1 MEFEIT
7 NRRAELEAEW
17 LRERHT
23 DEQLQVALG
32 ELRRRGNQ
40 RPYPANIARV
50 LGLELPTEAELHGQT
65 PEGQKE
71 AAEQVQRS
79 AAVKAEALARIEALR
94 RKLGR
99 V

>member
-7 NRRAELEAEW
+7 NRRAELEAQW
-17 LRERHT
+17 LRERFSA
-23 DEQLQVALG
+23 EQLKTALD
-32 ELRRRGNQ
+32 EIRRRGSQ
-40 RPYPANIARV
+40 RPYPANLARI
-50 LGLELPTEAELHGQT
+50 LGVALPEEAELHAAS

-71 AAEQVQRS
+71 VQERAQRAAE
-79 AAVKAEALARIEALR
+79 VKAEALARIEALR